1 MESKRVLCSNCD
13 IYCQVRVDV
22 EDGKVVRVKA
32 LDPRPLRS
40 NLCMK
45 GVHAPSGFAHPDRV
59 LHPLKRAGAR
69 GEGRWRRVSWDE
81 ALAEI
86 ADRLRA
92 VVDRHGPESLA
103 VAASQ

>member
-45 GVHAPSGFAHPDRV
+45 GVHAPSGFAYPDRV
-59 LHPLKRAGAR
+59 PPPHPDIAR
-69 GEGRWRRVSWDE
+69 KSTVWPR
-81 ALAEI
+81 
-86 ADRLRA
+86 DRL
-92 VVDRHGPESLA
+92 
-103 VAASQ
+103 